1 MRRSDIFEEF
11 AKIAQA
17 QGLLSEATPEEVQK
31 KLENNPRMDS
41 LDTSAIEALYGV
53 KLDAP
58 KDMEYKR
65 NIIEDAHPKSVV
77 VSPSYDK
84 LNGLVENLNERQD
97 ILMHIVQKMPNGHL
111 VQRKYAEK
119 QLILSLVRLGNDLDN
134 QNKEELRVLAD
145 VCLGQAAML
154 KKSELVSTAIAP
166 AIWAGIWLVSK
177 YAVPTILGAIYLQ
190 QHMKFKNEAFEANQV
205 KLISEI
211 DDMIN
216 SKIDWGIGVEYG
228 ATLKNHLQQLK
239 TAVLDVGSKYASI
252 KSVIESIRQPRT
264 GEELLQLAKS
274 SESASIIS
282 AYNTFKK
289 TVDNYRPFFNTIVDD
304 FKSEI
309 FKIDNIKEKGLLT
322 KVVDWTGFLHGGKG
336 LVADDFDDVVRALG
350 AYIAS
355 FEDTLQI
362 LAESD
367 TMKEHAQKKVQEAQ
381 NASTDYRAS
390 KPTTTPPA
398 TTSPTTPSRSREEID
413 EISGRELTNQL
424 SGTGLEELI
433 GS

>member
-53 KLDAP
+53 KPDTP

-154 KKSELVSTAIAP
+154 KKKSELVSTAIAP
-166 AIWAGIWLVSK
+166 LVWAGIV
-177 YAVPTILGAIYLQ
+177 AVPAILGAIYLQ
-190 QHMKFKNEAFEANQV
+190 QHMSFRNEGFETNQA
-205 KLISEI
+205 KLIAEI
-211 DDMIN
+211 DDMISSN
-216 SKIDWGIGVEYG
+216 ADWGVGVEYG
-228 ATLKNHLQQLK
+228 ATLKNHLQRLK
-239 TAVLDVGSKYASI
+239 TAVLDVGSKYTSI
-252 KSVIESIRQPRT
+252 KGIIESIRQPRT

-274 SESASIIS
+274 SQSASIIS
-282 AYNTFKK
+282 AYDTFKK
-289 TVDNYRPFFNTIVDD
+289 TVDNYRPFFKTIVDD
-304 FKSEI
+304 FKSES
-309 FKIDNIKEKGLLT
+309 FKLDNIKEKGLLT
-322 KVVDWTGFLHGGKG
+322 QVVDWTGFLHGGKG
-336 LVADDFDDVVRALG
+336 MIADDFDDVVRALG
-350 AYIAS
+350 AYTAS
-355 FEDTLQI
+355 FEETLQI
-362 LAESD
+362 LAQSD
-367 TMKEHAQKKVQEAQ
+367 TIQEDAQKKLQEAQ

-413 EISGRELTNQL
+413 EMSGRELADQL
-424 SGTGLEELI
+424 SGTGLEGLI